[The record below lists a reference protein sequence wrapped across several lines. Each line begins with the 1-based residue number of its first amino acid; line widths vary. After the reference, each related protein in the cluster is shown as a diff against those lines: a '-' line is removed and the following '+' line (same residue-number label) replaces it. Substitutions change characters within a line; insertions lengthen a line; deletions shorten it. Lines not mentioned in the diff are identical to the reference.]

1 VRSLSGRATA
11 LKFGECA
18 LCPSPRGPMERLR
31 YLRSWGEV
39 LEILAGR
46 FKGGEG
52 YRFMSFLIYL
62 MEKQ

>member
-1 VRSLSGRATA
+1 
-11 LKFGECA
+11 
-18 LCPSPRGPMERLR
+18 MERLR